1 MEYRP
6 FYMSREWIRLGHQ
19 VTIIASSFSHVRTHQ
34 PETVGWCTEEPVE
47 GVNYRWLKAPSYEGN
62 GLRRILN
69 MLAFVL
75 QLLRLSWRVRYER
88 PDVIIAS
95 STYPLD
101 VLPALLF
108 ARQSKAKLIFE
119 VHDLWPLSP
128 IELGGFSRRHPFIM
142 AMQFAEDFAYRHAD
156 AVVSMLPC
164 ALSHMTARGLER
176 HKFFYIPNGVLFSAE
191 ECAAISV
198 PHPHVMALQELRA
211 KGRFIVL
218 YAGAHGVA
226 NALDSLIDAA
236 SLLRDRP
243 VSFVLVGQGPEKDRL
258 QKKCAALGLTNVEF
272 LASVAR
278 TNIMDVLRAADV
290 LYISLQR
297 NPLFRFGISPN
308 KLFDYMMAER
318 PVIQAIEA
326 GNDIVGESGC
336 GLTILPEDP
345 DALVA
350 AIDHLI
356 EIGEAER
363 GRLGTSGLRYVMMHH
378 DYRKLAAMFPL
389 SDRGV
394 QQHAFSQ

>member
-1 MEYRP
+1 
-6 FYMSREWIRLGHQ
+6 
-19 VTIIASSFSHVRTHQ
+19 
-34 PETVGWCTEEPVE
+34 
-47 GVNYRWLKAPSYEGN
+47 
-62 GLRRILN
+62 
-69 MLAFVL
+69 
-75 QLLRLSWRVRYER
+75 
-88 PDVIIAS
+88 
-95 STYPLD
+95 
-101 VLPALLF
+101 
-108 ARQSKAKLIFE
+108 
-119 VHDLWPLSP
+119 
-128 IELGGFSRRHPFIM
+128 
-142 AMQFAEDFAYRHAD
+142 
-156 AVVSMLPC
+156 
-164 ALSHMTARGLER
+164 
-176 HKFFYIPNGVLFSAE
+176 
-191 ECAAISV
+191 
-198 PHPHVMALQELRA
+198 
-211 KGRFIVL
+211 
-218 YAGAHGVA
+218 
-226 NALDSLIDAA
+226 
-236 SLLRDRP
+236 
-243 VSFVLVGQGPEKDRL
+243 
-258 QKKCAALGLTNVEF
+258 
-272 LASVAR
+272 
-278 TNIMDVLRAADV
+278 